1 MKKLITIL
9 FFAISLNG
17 FSMPKNASLI
27 ADETW
32 IAKTEKTVR
41 IITSNAEIVKKLLA
55 TDYRSVTRATKKD
68 RKGEYIEYSFSYK
81 ADSFTMPKI

>member
-9 FFAISLNG
+9 FLTISLNG
-17 FSMPKNASLI
+17 FSMPKDAKLI

-55 TDYRSVTRATKKD
+55 TDYRSVTRSLKKD
-68 RKGEYIEYSFSYK
+68 RAGEYVEYSFSYK
-81 ADSFTMPKI
+81 IDSFVMPKL

>member
-1 MKKLITIL
+1 
-9 FFAISLNG
+9 
-17 FSMPKNASLI
+17 MPKDAKLI

-41 IITSNAEIVKKLLA
+41 IITSSAEIVKKLMA

-68 RKGEYIEYSFSYK
+68 RKGEYTEYSFSYK
-81 ADSFTMPKI
+81 SESFTMPKI